1 MSSLQTF
8 SPSPY
13 PWVPPAVRVYQ
24 SIPGNP
30 ISTYGRSLRGV
41 GALSTAEYYARR
53 FGVPG
58 FSGLGAAITGGA
70 ATADSIASAGAAATV
85 SILVVL
91 GAVTGP
97 VGAAIAGLIA
107 LAAKIASLFG
117 GCGQTCVL
125 SSDDANQVGDYMTQ
139 NL

>member
-1 MSSLQTF
+1 MSPLQTF

-70 ATADSIASAGAAATV
+70 ATADSIASAGAAATG
-85 SILVVL
+85 SILVALNVV
-91 GAVTGP
+91 AP
-97 VGAAIAGLIA
+97 VIGTAIAGVVA
-107 LAAKIASLFG
+107 
-117 GCGQTCVL
+117 
-125 SSDDANQVGDYMTQ
+125 
-139 NL
+139 